1 MSSILAR
8 FLGLSPD
15 DPFPYFAA
23 VLLLERRTSLAR
35 SEAQVIVLD
44 YLGFTRDEICEQQS
58 ISTETI
64 RTYWK
69 RIYRK
74 TSCRGRREI
83 RCWLEATLRKEIGG
97 AELAQ

>member
-1 MSSILAR
+1 MSSIFNR

-15 DPFPYFAA
+15 DPFPFFAA
-23 VLLLERRTSLAR
+23 VLLLERRTTLTR
-35 SEAQVIVLD
+35 SEAHVLVLD
-44 YLGFTRDEICEQQS
+44 YLGFTRDEICEQQN

-74 TSCRGRREI
+74 TGCRSRRDI
-83 RCWLEATLRKEIGG
+83 RCWLEATLRKEFGG
-97 AELAQ
+97 AEAA

>member
-1 MSSILAR
+1 MSNIFAR
-8 FLGLSPD
+8 LLGLSPD
-15 DPFPYFAA
+15 DPFPYLVV
-23 VLLLERRTSLAR
+23 VLLLERRTTLAR
-35 SEAQVIVLD
+35 SEAQVIVMD
-44 YLGFTRDEICEQQS
+44 FFGFTRDEICGHLK

-83 RCWLEATLRKEIGG
+83 RCWLEAMLRKEFGG
-97 AELAQ
+97 AEAA

>member
-1 MSSILAR
+1 MSSIFAR
-8 FLGLSPD
+8 FLGLSPG
-15 DPFPYFAA
+15 DPFPFHVA
-23 VLLLERRTSLAR
+23 VLLLERRTRLTR
-35 SEAQVIVLD
+35 SEAHVLVLD

-74 TSCRGRREI
+74 TNCRGRREI
-83 RCWLEATLRKEIGG
+83 RCWLESLLQKEFGG
-97 AELAQ
+97 AEAA